1 MVRRSFA
8 LAHEDVEMRKA
19 LLLHVEA
26 RILSNQPFFVSVLG
40 ISKKGKEELLSAKAW
55 RNVRPLAVTK

>member
-26 RILSNQPFFVSVLG
+26 RILSNQPFFDSVLG
-40 ISKKGKEELLSAKAW
+40 ISKKGKGRA
-55 RNVRPLAVTK
+55 T

>member
-26 RILSNQPFFVSVLG
+26 RILSNQPFFVSVSRHFEKRERKSYLVPRLG
-40 ISKKGKEELLSAKAW
+40 EMFGL
-55 RNVRPLAVTK
+55 